1 MGVSLFLMC
10 VNRCARA
17 LDSHTTSLSLS
28 SSVPKPRQA
37 TGLSG
42 DNAAGAAT
50 GEGGLPAEGDT
61 IGAPLPAAGAGSA
74 EPPGRTAVAGAVP

>member
-1 MGVSLFLMC
+1 MKRWAS
-10 VNRCARA
+10 A

-42 DNAAGAAT
+42 DGVLGGAAAAAEA
-50 GEGGLPAEGDT
+50 GEGGFRGEGDA
-61 IGAPLPAAGAGSA
+61 IGAPLPAAGAGVPPLERSA
-74 EPPGRTAVAGAVP
+74 GDGTGGMLP